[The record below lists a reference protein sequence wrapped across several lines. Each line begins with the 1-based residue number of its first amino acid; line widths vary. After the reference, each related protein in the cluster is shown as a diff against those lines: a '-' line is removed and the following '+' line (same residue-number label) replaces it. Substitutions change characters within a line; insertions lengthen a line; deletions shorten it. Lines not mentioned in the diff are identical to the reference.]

1 MALPKDEVD
10 TTDNAAADTD
20 AKLSNLVNSA
30 VSSHMKRHMKGFGD
44 QLGTMLDE
52 RFAAFKPA
60 EPAKPAHGKVSS
72 DIEPNA
78 ELEQMRNELKAQSNE
93 LKATKLRAAE
103 KEVYADVRTL
113 LAGKVR
119 PEAMDT
125 AIKLLK
131 ASGQIKI
138 NSRTEVAS
146 FKIDDAELDLKEGL
160 TEWLAG
166 EGALFAPAMAP
177 TPARRKVNPANGAP
191 QRGVGGGDGSNL
203 TPAQRT
209 ARALAAKGLVLD
221 S

>member
-1 MALPKDEVD
+1 MADVKETIVDTEVD
-10 TTDNAAADTD
+10 AD

-30 VSSHMKRHMKGFGD
+30 VTSQLKRHMKGLGD
-44 QLGTMLDE
+44 QFGTMLDE

-60 EPAKPAHGKVSS
+60 APAAPVVEPAKGAAAPAADAASGVN
-72 DIEPNA
+72 DEV
-78 ELEQMRNELKAQSNE
+78 AQLRAD
-93 LKATKLRAAE
+93 LKATKLRAVE
-103 KEVYADVRTL
+103 KEVYADVRSL

-166 EGALFAPAMAP
+166 EGALFAPALA
-177 TPARRKVNPANGAP
+177 PARRKVNPANGAP

-203 TPAQRT
+203 TSAQK
-209 ARALAAKGLVLD
+209 ASRALAAKGLVLD

>member
-1 MALPKDEVD
+1 MADVKVTQEDTEVD
-10 TTDNAAADTD
+10 AD

-30 VSSHMKRHMKGFGD
+30 VTSQLKRHMKGLGD
-44 QLGTMLDE
+44 QFGTMLDE
-52 RFAAFKPA
+52 RFAAFKPTA
-60 EPAKPAHGKVSS
+60 PAAPVVEPAKGATAPAADAANGVN
-72 DIEPNA
+72 DEV
-78 ELEQMRNELKAQSNE
+78 AQLRAD
-93 LKATKLRAAE
+93 LKATKLRAVE
-103 KEVYADVRTL
+103 KEVYADVRSL

-119 PEAMDT
+119 PEAMD
-125 AIKLLK
+125 AAVKLLK
-131 ASGQIKI
+131 AGGQIKI
-138 NSRTEVAS
+138 NARTEAVS
-146 FKIDDAELDLKEGL
+146 FKTEDGEVELKDGI

>member
-1 MALPKDEVD
+1 MADVKETLVDTEVD
-10 TTDNAAADTD
+10 AD

-30 VSSHMKRHMKGFGD
+30 VTSQLKRHLGKHES
-44 QLGTMLDE
+44 QLATMLDE

-60 EPAKPAHGKVSS
+60 APVVEPAKGAAAPAADAANGVN
-72 DIEPNA
+72 DEV
-78 ELEQMRNELKAQSNE
+78 AQLRAD
-93 LKATKLRAAE
+93 LKATKLRAVE
-103 KEVYADVRTL
+103 KEVYADVRSL

-119 PEAMDT
+119 PEAMD
-125 AIKLLK
+125 AAVKLLK
-131 ASGQIKI
+131 AGGQIKI
-138 NSRTEVAS
+138 NARTEAVS
-146 FKIDDAELDLKEGL
+146 FKTEDGEVELKDGI

-166 EGALFAPAMAP
+166 EGALFAPALA
-177 TPARRKVNPANGAP
+177 PARRKVNPANGAP

>member
-1 MALPKDEVD
+1 MADVKETIVDTEVD
-10 TTDNAAADTD
+10 AD

-30 VSSHMKRHMKGFGD
+30 VTSQLKRHMKGLGD
-44 QLGTMLDE
+44 QFGTMLDE
-52 RFAAFKPA
+52 RFAAFKPVA
-60 EPAKPAHGKVSS
+60 PAAPVVEPAKGAAAPAADAASGVN
-72 DIEPNA
+72 DEV
-78 ELEQMRNELKAQSNE
+78 AQLRAD
-93 LKATKLRAAE
+93 LKATKLRAVE
-103 KEVYADVRTL
+103 KEVYADVRSL

-166 EGALFAPAMAP
+166 EGALFAPALA
-177 TPARRKVNPANGAP
+177 PARRKVNPANGAP

-203 TPAQRT
+203 TSAQK
-209 ARALAAKGLVLD
+209 ASRALAAKGLVLD